1 MLRYIYIYIMFVKI
15 EVMVLVVV
23 LVRMVNYEC
32 AIITIIIINALL
44 IELISTVSGD
54 SVKLTVLFSFEFFL
68 D

>member
-1 MLRYIYIYIMFVKI
+1 MFVKI
-15 EVMVLVVV
+15 EVMVLVVVV